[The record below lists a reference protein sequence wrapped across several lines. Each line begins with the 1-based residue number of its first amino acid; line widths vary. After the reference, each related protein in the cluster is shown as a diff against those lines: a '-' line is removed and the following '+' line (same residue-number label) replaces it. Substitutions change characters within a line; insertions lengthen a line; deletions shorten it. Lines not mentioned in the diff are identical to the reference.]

1 LLSILDAHITIGR
14 VVLDAFEDAVFPLIN
29 STLELAVGKLFVC
42 GRTCKYV
49 HMPMEMYICITYTY
63 STVLKLSATVFTV
76 DLNNSIISLQL
87 VNVTVVTL
95 QNLTQ
100 RLQME
105 LDDVAAMLQTLD
117 ANCRNAGVSID
128 CAAIPTQSYSVVN
141 YTMVRNVLQTEA

>member
-1 LLSILDAHITIGR
+1 M
-14 VVLDAFEDAVFPLIN
+14 IN

-42 GRTCKYV
+42 GRTCKYI
-49 HMPMEMYICITYTY
+49 HMPMEMYICCNLKHCITYTY

-105 LDDVAAMLQTLD
+105 LDDLAAMLQTLD

-141 YTMVRNVLQTEA
+141 YTMVRNVLQM